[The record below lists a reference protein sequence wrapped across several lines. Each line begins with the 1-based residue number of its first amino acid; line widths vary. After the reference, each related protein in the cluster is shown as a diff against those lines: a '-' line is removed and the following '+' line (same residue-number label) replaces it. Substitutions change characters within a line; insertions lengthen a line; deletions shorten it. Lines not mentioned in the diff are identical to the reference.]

1 MQIPEIPAFD
11 QAAADQARARQSQL
25 TKPAGALGRLE
36 ALDLRDTGTSLDLS
50 PLMDIPTLKRLVLT
64 PDMRAQAQRF
74 LGGAG
79 FEIAYAE

>member
-36 ALDLRDTGTSLDLS
+36 ALSIQLAGMTGRSRLAFAHKAVI
-50 PLMDIPTLKRLVLT
+50 LMAADQDRKSVV
-64 PDMRAQAQRF
+64 
-74 LGGAG
+74 
-79 FEIAYAE
+79 